1 MAEAEGLAAENVSL
15 ETHPSTSQGQQSST
29 SAPDQVSLNF
39 ASTSASDN
47 GLSKRP
53 RDARL
58 IHLILASY
66 GVTAYQERV
75 PLQIMDFAYRYT
87 SSILQDA
94 IHFTSEGYCA
104 TASGASNTKAGGTAE
119 DKSPV
124 TLSAVRLSIH
134 SRTNYQFNP
143 ALPKDIYNDIAQER
157 NRVALPPLQKEWG
170 LRLPPEQ
177 YCLTGSGLDLK
188 EEWQVE
194 DEADSLDDQGDQD
207 AVMKDEGLISG
218 DDVEGEGIEEGGRME
233 DVFGEGV
240 DGDDEHRGM
249 EE

>member
-1 MAEAEGLAAENVSL
+1 MAEVDGVVL
-15 ETHPSTSQGQQSST
+15 ETVSSEVHPPATHGEQPFTPAAG
-29 SAPDQVSLNF
+29 QVSPNF
-39 ASTSASDN
+39 SSSLDN

-58 IHLILASY
+58 IHMILANY

-87 SSILQDA
+87 SSVLQDA
-94 IHFTSEGYCA
+94 IHFTSEGYGTTGPGVGNA
-104 TASGASNTKAGGTAE
+104 KAGAATE

-143 ALPKDIYNDIAQER
+143 ALPKEIYNDIAQER

-177 YCLTGSGLDLK
+177 YCLTGSGLDMK
-188 EEWQVE
+188 EDWQFE
-194 DEADSLDDQGDQD
+194 DEADGLEDDGDPD
-207 AVMKDEGLISG
+207 AIMKDEALVGG
-218 DDVEGEGIEEGGRME
+218 DDMEGESIEEGGRME
-233 DVFGEGV
+233 DIFGEAIEGNN
-240 DGDDEHRGM
+240 GEGGM